1 MAKFFTIL
9 TSANALPEVTM
20 NADLITLIHEGGVGS
35 GSANNKNMTVHFNNG
50 ETSGEYVTFQT
61 LVVGDGS
68 KMVNI
73 LSEYLWKQG
82 SIKQPQYVDFGDI
95 VITQVIKDTP

>member
-9 TSANALPEVTM
+9 TSANSVPVVTM
-20 NADLITLIHEGGVGS
+20 NADLITLVHEGGVGT

-50 ETSGEYVTFQT
+50 EASGEFVTFQT
-61 LVVGDGS
+61 NKAGDGS
-68 KMVNI
+68 KLVDI

-82 SIKQPQYVDFGDI
+82 NIKQPQFVEYGDI